1 METTIV
7 YWIGA
12 ALLVVV
18 GLIGLVLPAI
28 PGALLILAGLILGA
42 WAEGFAHVGLWTIA
56 ILTVMAGLTYAV
68 DFWATMFGVKK
79 FSASKRAVI
88 GALIG
93 IVAGLFLGLARRH
106 LWTVHRGSD
115 RRAVSPE
122 KFATGHPCRHRR
134 HHRHS
139 SRRRAQNRLGFS
151 DDRNF
156 RGDKIFVV
164 SGDNRTGHN
173 PRPR

>member
-1 METTIV
+1 METSIL
-7 YWIGA
+7 YWLGA

-28 PGALLILAGLILGA
+28 PGALLILTGLILGA
-42 WAEGFAHVGLWTIA
+42 RAEGFAHVGLWTIA

-93 IVAGLFLGLARRH
+93 VVAGLFLGVPGVIFGPFIGAVIGELSARRN
-106 LWTVHRGSD
+106 LQQAT
-115 RRAVSPE
+115 RAGIGAIIGIV
-122 KFATGHPCRHRR
+122 
-134 HHRHS
+134 
-139 SRRRAQNRLGFS
+139 LGAALKIALALAMI
-151 DDRNF
+151 
-156 RGDKIFVV
+156 GIFVAT
-164 SGDNRTGHN
+164 RFL
-173 PRPR
+173 

>member
-12 ALLVVV
+12 ALLVVI
-18 GLIGLVLPAI
+18 GLIGLVLPAL

-93 IVAGLFLGLARRH
+93 VVAGLFLGVPGVIFGPFIGAVIGELSARRN
-106 LWTVHRGSD
+106 LQQAT
-115 RRAVSPE
+115 RAGIGAIIGIV
-122 KFATGHPCRHRR
+122 
-134 HHRHS
+134 
-139 SRRRAQNRLGFS
+139 LGAALKIALALAMI
-151 DDRNF
+151 
-156 RGDKIFVV
+156 GIFVAT
-164 SGDNRTGHN
+164 RFL
-173 PRPR
+173 